1 MRVRVLSIS
10 TSRSNRIFILFF
22 LGSFPFWREGEA
34 TSFSIFELSELVL
47 AFDLFGQVKPLLIGL
62 KKVYLGRNLIGLT

>member
-10 TSRSNRIFILFF
+10 TSRSNRLV
-22 LGSFPFWREGEA
+22 SFPFWREGET
-34 TSFSIFELSELVL
+34 TSFSIFELSDLVV